1 MILQNSKNAW
11 YFLNQ
16 GLTAV
21 YYSQFKKA
29 VSKFNK
35 AISLDPENI
44 VAQFHKGT
52 TLYKME
58 NFQNAIICFDHVLS
72 TDPKNLDALYNK
84 GLALEKIEK
93 YKEAISSFKKYLC
106 LKILQNQASI
116 PWPLAL

>member
-1 MILQNSKNAW
+1 MGRNTHMILQNSKNAW

-35 AISLDPENI
+35 AISLEPENI

-52 TLYKME
+52 TLYKMG
-58 NFQNAIICFDHVLS
+58 NFQNAIICFEHVLS
-72 TDPKNLDALYNK
+72 IDPKNLDALYNK
-84 GLALEKIEK
+84 GLALEKIGK
-93 YKEAISSFKKYLC
+93 YK
-106 LKILQNQASI
+106 
-116 PWPLAL
+116 